1 MIIRW
6 LAVAGA
12 LSVTALLAKPA
23 SAQAQA
29 ADPSPGSRAL
39 LGGPTSSS
47 GFVNLQVQPDY
58 GAATPAERGLLGA
71 ASGVRVELT
80 AEPAP
85 HRRSGA
91 EAALLGR

>member
-1 MIIRW
+1 MVIRW
-6 LAVAGA
+6 LALAAA
-12 LSVTALLAKPA
+12 LGVTALLSKPA

-29 ADPSPGSRAL
+29 TDPSPGSRAL
-39 LGGPTSSS
+39 LGSPTSSS
-47 GFVNLQVQPDY
+47 GFVNLEVRPDH

-71 ASGVRVELT
+71 ASGVRVVVT

-85 HRRSGA
+85 HRRSAG